1 MPADT
6 LVTQQLAKK
15 VKLFE
20 AIVNR
25 ANDGIIVFNHQME
38 TMFANAAAGE
48 MLGLPAPELRGKPLS
63 CFIPEDLRSK
73 HEKLVHLFNAS
84 NEERQELD
92 NWRQLRCARIDGTLF
107 PCRISVQ
114 KINIYGNLAFIV
126 TLQDMSE
133 YYIAEQRKCDAELSQ
148 FQLEQQKRC
157 TANTLQVSL
166 EAAITKI
173 AKNAQSLK
181 ENIQIKTVQ
190 DMCQNIM
197 NTAFSALTLSQKAAY
212 FSADGSLGQKGN
224 VDALKLIDRSV
235 QGIFER
241 IRSIVDPVASEKK
254 LSTLWEIP
262 QTSKEFKLQNC
273 ATVEQVFF
281 NIAEH
286 AIFNAIGGEI
296 LFRLP
301 QISRNDDGDIE
312 IEFHCSLTRFGV
324 PQYIIDQALSETP
337 DEVAIIANSLEN
349 KGRRLR
355 LANHLT
361 TKLGGKMRVISHPTA
376 GTEIFIKLIEPEFGV
391 KKKFKRNKVQKAE
404 KTEEKS
410 EGRSNSNKDEE
421 LVKAD
426 IEPGNQNNE
435 TTELAREQAAR

>member
-1 MPADT
+1 MSADT
-6 LVTQQLAKK
+6 PDLQQLAKK

-25 ANDGIIVFNHQME
+25 ANDGIIVFNHKME
-38 TMFANAAAGE
+38 TMFANAAAGKI
-48 MLGLPAPELRGKPLS
+48 LGLPAPELRGKPLS
-63 CFIPEDLRSK
+63 RFIPEELRTK
-73 HEKLVHLFNAS
+73 HDKLVHLFSAS

-92 NWRQLRCARIDGTLF
+92 DWRKLRCARYDGTLF

-114 KINIYGNLAFIV
+114 KIAIYGNTAFIV

-157 TANTLQVSL
+157 VSNTLQSSL
-166 EAAITKI
+166 EASITKI

-181 ENIQIKTVQ
+181 ENIQVKTVQ

-197 NTAFSALTLSQKAAY
+197 TTAFNALTLSQKAAY
-212 FSADGSLGQKGN
+212 FSADGTIDTKGN
-224 VDALKLIDRSV
+224 SETFMLIDRSV
-235 QGIFER
+235 QGIFDR
-241 IRSIVDPVASEKK
+241 IRGIVDPVATEKK
-254 LSTLWEIP
+254 LNTLWEIP

-286 AIFNAIGGEI
+286 AIRNAIGGEI
-296 LFRLP
+296 LFRVP
-301 QISRNDDGDIE
+301 QVGRTDEGDIE
-312 IEFHCSLTRFGV
+312 IEFHCSLTHFGV

-337 DEVAIIANSLEN
+337 DDAAIIANSLEN

-361 TKLGGKMRVISHPTA
+361 NKLGGKMRVISHPTA
-376 GTEIFIKLIEPEFGV
+376 GTEIFIKLIEPEFGL
-391 KKKFKRNKVQKAE
+391 KKKTKRHSGD
-404 KTEEKS
+404 EEKS
-410 EGRSNSNKDEE
+410 GEDQVVQLRPNE
-421 LVKAD
+421 A
-426 IEPGNQNNE
+426 NE
-435 TTELAREQAAR
+435 TKSGKGLGQAQKAI